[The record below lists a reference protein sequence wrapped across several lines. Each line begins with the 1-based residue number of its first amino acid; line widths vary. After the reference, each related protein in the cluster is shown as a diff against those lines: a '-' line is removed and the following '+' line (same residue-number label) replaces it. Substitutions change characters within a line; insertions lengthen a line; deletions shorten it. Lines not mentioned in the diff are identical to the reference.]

1 MKYFAWTILAIPQ
14 KWIEWDVPG
23 GKVERN
29 LPANERD
36 MGSIPDLG
44 RFHMAQSN

>member
-1 MKYFAWTILAIPQ
+1 MKYFAWTILTIPQ
-14 KWIEWDVPG
+14 KWIEWDFPG